1 LCNVALLA
9 ANDAGDMIGPNVQC
23 VFYVASVG
31 AAIVDA
37 GDTGLVAALV
47 VQNLL
52 NDVRLNAE
60 SAMRVATVRRRSWER
75 QGAIWQQA
83 SKTVFTL

>member
-1 LCNVALLA
+1 
-9 ANDAGDMIGPNVQC
+9 MIGPNVQC

-52 NDVRLNAE
+52 NDVRLNADIGH
-60 SAMRVATVRRRSWER
+60 ARRYRP
-75 QGAIWQQA
+75 
-83 SKTVFTL
+83 T